1 MDRGK
6 LRTLA
11 VTLAAFTIVSGLVA
25 YFTSGDVVTNSF
37 SAATLQIKI
46 IEPSWKP
53 NQVIVPEQKIDKDP
67 YIVNTDEVPAYVFMQ
82 VTVPAQEIV
91 VEENTDGNNEDK
103 GKKIISNSII
113 TDDDGNTAT
122 VIHNTHTIP
131 LFRFINSAESY
142 TSDQLSSEQEH
153 NTGWYYMNNHTTE
166 NKNSSGKVISYT
178 YLYAWTGSNSD
189 DTMAILYPSQTTDT
203 PLFNKVIFCNAR
215 EDDSLSGSLQ
225 NIEIKAFAIQTD
237 YLKSSEETE
246 SKAENVW
253 QYLSK

>member
-1 MDRGK
+1 MNRGK

-11 VTLAAFTIVSGLVA
+11 ITLDVFTIISGLVA

-37 SAATLQIKI
+37 SASTLQIKI

-53 NQVIVPEQKIDKDP
+53 NQVIVPEQKVDKDP

-91 VEENTDGNNEDK
+91 VENADGNK
-103 GKKIISNSII
+103 GEKIISNSTI

-122 VIHNTHTIP
+122 VTHNTHTVP
-131 LFRFINSAESY
+131 LFRFIKTENNTEYY
-142 TSDQLSSEQEH
+142 TIEPLSSEQEH
-153 NTGWYYMNNHTTE
+153 NTGWYYMADYTTE
-166 NKNSSGKVISYT
+166 NKNSSGEIISYT
-178 YLYAWTGSNSD
+178 YLYAWTGDNSD
-189 DTMAILYPSQTTDT
+189 DTMAIVYPSQTTDT

>member
-1 MDRGK
+1 MDKGK

-25 YFTSGDVVTNSF
+25 YFTNGDVVTNSF
-37 SAATLQIKI
+37 SASTLQIKI
-46 IEPSWKP
+46 TEPSWNP
-53 NQVIVPEQKIDKDP
+53 NQVIVPEQKVDKDP

-82 VTVPAQEIV
+82 VTVPTQEIV
-91 VEENTDGNNEDK
+91 VENTDGNK
-103 GKKIISNSII
+103 GKAIISNSII

-131 LFRFINSAESY
+131 LFRFIRTENNVESY
-142 TSDQLSSEQEH
+142 TSDQLSSEQQY
-153 NTGWYYMNNHTTE
+153 NTGWYYMDKYTTE
-166 NKNSSGKVISYT
+166 NMNSSGEIISYT
-178 YLYAWTGSNSD
+178 YLYAWTGGNSD

-237 YLKSSEETE
+237 YLKSSKETE
-246 SKAENVW
+246 SKAEDVW

>member
-11 VTLAAFTIVSGLVA
+11 ITLGVFTIISGLMA

-37 SAATLQIKI
+37 SASTLQIKI

-53 NQVIVPEQKIDKDP
+53 NQVIVPEQKVDKDP
-67 YIVNTDEVPAYVFMQ
+67 YIVNIDEVPAYVFMQ
-82 VTVPAQEIV
+82 VTVPAREIV
-91 VEENTDGNNEDK
+91 VEENTDGNK
-103 GKKIISNSII
+103 GKKITSNSTI
-113 TDDDGNTAT
+113 TDDDGSIAT
-122 VIHNTHTIP
+122 VTHNTHTVP

-142 TSDQLSSEQEH
+142 TSDQLSSEQKH
-153 NTGWYYMNNHTTE
+153 NTGWYYMTTTE

-178 YLYAWTGSNSD
+178 YLYAWTGDNSD
-189 DTMAILYPSQTTDT
+189 DTMAIVYPSQTTNT